1 MGSSAINRCGATRNT
16 VVKDKILKL
25 ICNTDTLQTLI
36 DSNHKFCALDLNHY
50 RCGRSTFRSYSKIRV
65 NECPELSHLFEINI
79 ETSEGAG
86 GSVSRALRR
95 KIRSFYFRQSD
106 FDVTYFIDMEVNL
119 LPYVLDLVT
128 RIEYRD
134 PDWLDSNYWT
144 TKKPLLVPN
153 HDNLGGIYQLVRNCP
168 VGLFGFPSPHVLL
181 KQKDE
186 SILNLEL
193 ANKALRQ
200 QLEEQAKE
208 IEQLKK
214 LGGPTPPN
222 KRAKTSDN
230 NESRTT
236 GDIESRF
243 AALEA
248 DVALLKQK
256 MK

>member
-1 MGSSAINRCGATRNT
+1 VQTILIGVVYSISALVRWCISRSGDNIK
-16 VVKDKILKL
+16 VHIFDK
-25 ICNTDTLQTLI
+25 
-36 DSNHKFCALDLNHY
+36 
-50 RCGRSTFRSYSKIRV
+50 
-65 NECPELSHLFEINI
+65 
-79 ETSEGAG
+79 
-86 GSVSRALRR
+86 
-95 KIRSFYFRQSD
+95 
-106 FDVTYFIDMEVNL
+106 
-119 LPYVLDLVT
+119 
-128 RIEYRD
+128 YRD
-134 PDWLDSNYWT
+134 PKWLDSNYWT
-144 TKKPLLVPN
+144 TKKKPLLVPN

-168 VGLFGFPSPHVLL
+168 VGLFSFPSPHVLL
-181 KQKDE
+181 KQKDD

-222 KRAKTSDN
+222 KRVKTSDN